1 MAVGPVLPG
10 QSEVKMNTKPNFDE
24 RLMAALVHGSVVANG
39 LGILVG
45 LVIWVTQREKSAYA
59 AGQGLQAAV
68 YQLLGM
74 IAIVALWVV
83 WGIFYAL
90 TFIPLVQDAERYQ
103 DAPPPLFWV
112 GLGSMLIPMAVMVVW
127 GLYGLWGA
135 FRTWRGEPFRYAF
148 IGKSLIPT

>member
-1 MAVGPVLPG
+1 
-10 QSEVKMNTKPNFDE
+10 MNTKPNFDE
-24 RLMAALVHGSVVANG
+24 RLMAVLAHGSIVANG

-59 AGQGLQAAV
+59 ARQGLQAAV

-74 IAIVALWVV
+74 IVIVALWVV
-83 WGIFYAL
+83 WGIFYAI
-90 TFIPLVQDAERYQ
+90 TFIPVVQNAEQYS

-112 GLGSMLIPMAVMVVW
+112 GLGSMLVPFAVMVAW

-135 FRTWRGEPFRYAF
+135 LAAWHGQDFRYAI
-148 IGKSLIPT
+148 IGRRLIPG

>member
-1 MAVGPVLPG
+1 
-10 QSEVKMNTKPNFDE
+10 
-24 RLMAALVHGSVVANG
+24 MAALAHGSVVANG

-68 YQLLGM
+68 YQLFGM
-74 IAIVALWVV
+74 IAIVALWVI

-90 TFIPLVQDAERYQ
+90 TFIPVVRNPEQYN

-112 GLGSMLIPMAVMVVW
+112 GLGSMLVPFAVMIVW
-127 GLYGLWGA
+127 GVYGLWGA
-135 FRTWRGEPFRYAF
+135 LAAWRGKDFRYAI
-148 IGKSLIPT
+148 IGQYLLAK